1 MSIYKYKATIS
12 YALYD
17 AGNSNYATLIPS
29 VAFPVYFKTVV
40 ASKLVATDAI
50 WGAMIMASTIF
61 AAALAPTLGKLAD
74 RRDSRQTMLRWISWL
89 AILGTA
95 GFYFLSKDQI
105 VPGIILFI
113 VTNTAFLLAVFLY
126 DATLATV
133 SSAGNAAMVSSFAWA
148 FGYIGGLIG
157 LFMALSVEGS
167 DTEKLRQIFLIA
179 AALFLILSLPLV
191 FAKRQPQGRIIAI
204 KPTRDYQGVLSLL
217 RTFMKDKTRSRLFW
231 SYFLYSN
238 GISAVIYFTS
248 IYAMTT
254 LGYSLKQ
261 LLWLFI
267 AMSVVAIPAVVIF
280 GKLAD
285 LWGHIRTLK
294 LVVACWVVIVV
305 IVAFTD
311 AATFRIVAC
320 IAASLLGPAQA
331 LSRSLFRIIFPMESM
346 SSFFGVQAIAARG
359 SALVGPVFFGIVSSL
374 TGSQRVGV
382 LATSLLLAAGLV
394 LLFNVPKIEVSI
406 SGGNH
411 E

>member
-1 MSIYKYKATIS
+1 MSIHKYKPTIR

-29 VAFPVYFKTVV
+29 IAFPVYFKTVV
-40 ASKLVATDAI
+40 ASQLVATDAI
-50 WGAMIMASTIF
+50 WGAMIMVSTLL
-61 AAALAPTLGKLAD
+61 AAALGPKLGELAD
-74 RRDSRQTMLRWISWL
+74 RRGSRQTMLRWISWL
-89 AILGTA
+89 AIAGTA
-95 GFYFLSKDQI
+95 GFYFLGKDQI
-105 VPGIILFI
+105 VLWIILFI
-113 VTNTAFLLAVFLY
+113 GTNAAFLLAVFLY

-133 SSAGNAAMVSSFAWA
+133 SSARNAATVSSFAWA
-148 FGYIGGLIG
+148 VGYIGGLIG
-157 LFMALSVEGS
+157 LFLALSVDGNNA
-167 DTEKLRQIFLIA
+167 EKLRQIFLIA

-191 FAKRQPQGRIIAI
+191 FAKRQPQGHITAI

-248 IYAMTT
+248 IYATTT
-254 LGYSLKQ
+254 LGYSLEQ
-261 LLWLFI
+261 LLWLFV
-267 AMSVVAIPAVVIF
+267 AMSVVAIPSVVVF

-320 IAASLLGPAQA
+320 IAAGLLGPAQA

-346 SSFFGVQAIAARG
+346 SSFFGVQAIAARS
-359 SALVGPVFFGIVSSL
+359 SALVGPVFFGVISSV
-374 TGSQRVGV
+374 TGSQRMGV
-382 LATSLLLAAGLV
+382 LATTLFLAAGLI
-394 LLFNVPKIEVSI
+394 LLFHTPKMEVDTY
-406 SGGNH
+406 GKH
-411 E
+411 KV